1 MGRTFENLYG
11 SRQAIRRNA
20 LIVALASLV
29 AYALSVLLWAKG
41 GLGAAYPLLI
51 VVVVADA
58 VCLLVYLSF
67 RNKRPGGKGEVS

>member
-20 LIVALASLV
+20 LIVTLASLV

-51 VVVVADA
+51 VVAVADA

>member
-11 SRQAIRRNA
+11 RRQAVRRNA
-20 LIVALASLV
+20 LIVTLASLV

-41 GLGAAYPLLI
+41 GLGAAYPLLT

-67 RNKRPGGKGEVS
+67 RDKCPGGKGEAG